1 MSDNFLFVERYAPQT
16 IAECILPKNI
26 KHSFQEFVATGKVPN
41 LILAGG
47 AGIGK
52 TSSVKALCKEI
63 NADMMFMNAS
73 SERGI
78 DDVRNK
84 MFSFGSTTS
93 LTGDRKVL
101 LLDEADNLTGDAQ
114 KALRAAMEELQN
126 NCSFVLTCN
135 YKNKLIPALH
145 SRCAVIDFIIPPK
158 EKPALASQ
166 FFKRLCGILDE
177 NLVIY
182 DDKVVAAFVNK
193 HFPDFRRALNEIQ
206 RYSQGG
212 KIDTGI
218 LTEVCVVSVKA
229 VIESLKNKKFKEVR
243 TWVVENLD
251 QDFTSLARSLY
262 DELPSH
268 LEPSSIPQS
277 VLTIAEYSYKSAFV
291 VDQEVN
297 TMAMM
302 TEIMLLD
309 FKK

>member
-1 MSDNFLFVERYAPQT
+1 MSDKFLWVERYSPQT
-16 IAECILPKNI
+16 ISDCILPKTI
-26 KHSFQEFVATGKVPN
+26 KQTFQEFVKTGKVPN

-52 TSSVKALCKEI
+52 TSSVRALCKEI

-84 MFSFGSTTS
+84 MFSFGSTSS

-166 FFKRLCGILDE
+166 FYKRFSRHSLINTFPTSAEL
-177 NLVIY
+177 LMRFSVIP
-182 DDKVVAAFVNK
+182 KVVLSTVDFLPKFV
-193 HFPDFRRALNEIQ
+193 
-206 RYSQGG
+206 
-212 KIDTGI
+212 
-218 LTEVCVVSVKA
+218 
-229 VIESLKNKKFKEVR
+229 
-243 TWVVENLD
+243 
-251 QDFTSLARSLY
+251 
-262 DELPSH
+262 
-268 LEPSSIPQS
+268 
-277 VLTIAEYSYKSAFV
+277 
-291 VDQEVN
+291 
-297 TMAMM
+297 
-302 TEIMLLD
+302 
-309 FKK
+309 

>member
-1 MSDNFLFVERYAPQT
+1 MSDQFLWVEKYSPKT
-16 IAECILPKNI
+16 ISDCILPKTI
-26 KHSFQEFVATGKVPN
+26 KSSFQEFVKTGKVPN

-52 TSSVKALCKEI
+52 TSSVRALCNEI
-63 NADMMFMNAS
+63 SADMMFMNAS

-145 SRCAVIDFIIPPK
+145 SRCAVIDFVIPPK
-158 EKPALASQ
+158 EKPGLAGQ

-177 NLVIY
+177 NLVTY
-182 DDKVVAAFVNK
+182 DEKVVAAFVNK

-212 KIDTGI
+212 KIDTGL
-218 LTEVCVVSVKA
+218 LTEVCTVSVKG

-243 TWVVENLD
+243 SWVVENLD

-262 DELPSH
+262 DELPNH

-302 TEIMLLD
+302 TELMLLD
-309 FKK
+309 YK

>member
-1 MSDNFLFVERYAPQT
+1 MSDQFLWVERYAPQT
-16 IAECILPKNI
+16 IDDCILPKTI
-26 KHSFQEFVATGKVPN
+26 KTTFQEFVKTGKVSN
-41 LILAGG
+41 LILSGG

-52 TSSVKALCKEI
+52 TSSVKALCNEI
-63 NADMMFMNAS
+63 NADLMFMNAS

-145 SRCAVIDFIIPPK
+145 SRCAVIDFVIPSK

-166 FFKRLCGILDE
+166 FFKRLCNILDE
-177 NLVIY
+177 NLVTY
-182 DDKVVAAFVNK
+182 DQKVVAAFVNK

-212 KIDTGI
+212 TIDTGI
-218 LTEVCVVSVKA
+218 LTEVCTVSVKE

-251 QDFTSLARSLY
+251 QDFTSLVRSLY
-262 DELPSH
+262 DELPSN
-268 LEPSSIPQS
+268 LQPASIPQAI
-277 VLTIAEYSYKSAFV
+277 LTFAEYSYKSAFV

-297 TMAMM
+297 TLAMM
-302 TEIMLLD
+302 VELMLLD
-309 FKK
+309 YK

>member
-16 IAECILPKNI
+16 IAECILPKSI
-26 KHSFQEFVATGKVPN
+26 KHTFQEFVATGKVPN
-41 LILAGG
+41 LILSGG

-145 SRCAVIDFIIPPK
+145 SRCAVIDFLIPPK

-177 NLVIY
+177 NLVTY
-182 DDKVVAAFVNK
+182 DEKVVAAFVNK

-212 KIDTGI
+212 KIDTGL
-218 LTEVCVVSVKA
+218 LTEVSTVSVKG
-229 VIESLKNKKFKEVR
+229 VVESLKGKKFKEVQ
-243 TWVVENLD
+243 TWVVEHLD

-262 DELPSH
+262 DELPKH
-268 LEPSSIPQS
+268 LEPSSIPQA

-297 TMAMM
+297 TMAMC
-302 TEIMLLD
+302 TELMLLD
-309 FKK
+309 YK